1 MAGKHTLSRVRARS
15 TRPTTTRRASHDAN
29 MPATDEEP
37 RRSGRATKGQH
48 TKNADA
54 LDEPL
59 AAKPK
64 PKTKADGKKAR
75 TPNARSQSAPST
87 EDEENEE
94 EEDAVIRCV
103 CGDQRDFGPKM
114 ICCDKCDIWQ
124 HNRCLHLPQQDSY
137 WEGKSYY
144 CEQCRPEEHQELLA
158 LMAKGEK
165 PWEKWS
171 KKGSKPPKSRPID
184 HKPTGKQDKV
194 AAASPQPAQ
203 SLPSASASASAEAQ
217 PTASTPAPSAPS
229 PAPAAV
235 PTEAAADGNALQAE
249 VKVSRSLQGMQN
261 HTNPLQPPSKE
272 PAKSQPLSPL
282 GEKRRHDSTAEKEGS
297 NKKRRKSSAPKNEV
311 SSTSTPDINTLPVK
325 QKAMA
330 EKLREIL
337 TPIITSASESRGY
350 EIPDGQTVHSIA
362 TQLVLDVDRAA
373 SQHHGEPTGPESPYA
388 VQLRSIIFNTKKNP
402 GLVDRLLSG
411 GLRAEDIA
419 SMSSE
424 EMASDEKQKEYAAI
438 REANEKQMV
447 LTEEPGPRFRKTH
460 KGDELVENEAF
471 QTQEESRPP
480 PPPPSDEKPRM
491 VQSPTQDN
499 HNTVELPEDVG
510 RSEPIAIDTTG
521 GADSARRPS
530 TNFDIN
536 SVFAQVRSPQN
547 DQHSFIQRRQSS
559 IQQNDKNTQIDADVD
574 RLLKDEDGDVDMA
587 NLTDETIVWRG
598 SVEMQ
603 HMEHCQSVARFV
615 AGGDFGKAIPWTKLL
630 TPSLPIAGRI
640 EEAKGDEYIRGLAS
654 THTHDV
660 AVLALSPV
668 STEGRGVMDTLYK
681 YFHDR
686 HRWGV
691 VPVEKHEVMR
701 DLYVIPIPEGGS
713 NLPSFIDLLE
723 YCTIETPRKEDMLLL
738 ALVAKLPDTQLQSVQ
753 HSQPQDPSVHQTPA
767 PVQSINGAN
776 GPSPSPLTNPHGP
789 TYSPVGP
796 AFPPNPY
803 TATPNNG
810 YPPTP
815 TPLAQPQAPA
825 PHFGPAAI
833 LGPYM
838 ASPVVQTIVQNP
850 HTPEL
855 LYNLKHILD
864 MVPAARDDMNVLAE
878 HLSQKNA
885 SAATNANGNGNGN

>member
-1 MAGKHTLSRVRARS
+1 MAGKQTLSRVRRRS
-15 TRPTTTRRASHDAN
+15 TAWPTTCRASHDAN

-54 LDEPL
+54 LDEPV
-59 AAKPK
+59 AKPK
-64 PKTKADGKKAR
+64 PKTKADGKRSR
-75 TPNARSQSAPST
+75 TSNARSQSAPST

-194 AAASPQPAQ
+194 KAASPQPAQ
-203 SLPSASASASAEAQ
+203 SLVPAPVDAQPSASA
-217 PTASTPAPSAPS
+217 PAPSAPS
-229 PAPAAV
+229 PVSIAV
-235 PTEAAADGNALQAE
+235 PTETAADGRTLQAE
-249 VKVSRSLQGMQN
+249 VKVSPGLQGRQTHIN
-261 HTNPLQPPSKE
+261 LPQPPSKE
-272 PAKSQPLSPL
+272 PAKSQPQSPL

-297 NKKRRKSSAPKNEV
+297 NKKRRKSSAPKNESPV
-311 SSTSTPDINTLPVK
+311 VSTPEINALPVK

-350 EIPDGQTVHSIA
+350 QIPDGQTVQSIA

-373 SQHHGEPTGPESPYA
+373 TQRHGEPTSTDAPYA

-411 GLRAEDIA
+411 SLKAEDLA

-447 LTEEPGPRFRKTH
+447 LTEESGPRFRKTH

-471 QTQEESRPP
+471 QSQEESKPVL
-480 PPPPSDEKPRM
+480 PPPSDEKPRM
-491 VQSPTQDN
+491 LPSPTQDS
-499 HNTVELPEDVG
+499 HATVELPEDVG
-510 RSEPIAIDTTG
+510 RREPIAIDTTG

-536 SVFAQVRSPQN
+536 SVFAQVRSPQH
-547 DQHSFIQRRQSS
+547 DQPSFIQRRQSS
-559 IQQNDKNTQIDADVD
+559 LQQNDKNTQIDADVD

-587 NLTDETIVWRG
+587 NLADETIVWRG

-603 HMEHCQSVARFV
+603 HMEPCQSVARFV

-630 TPSLPIAGRI
+630 TSSLPIAGRI

-686 HRWGV
+686 QRWGV
-691 VPVEKHEVMR
+691 VPVDRLDNEAMR

-738 ALVAKLPDTQLQSVQ
+738 ALVAKLPDLQAQPVQ
-753 HSQPQDPSVHQTPA
+753 HPQPQDSSIHQTPA
-767 PVQSINGAN
+767 PVQPMNGIN
-776 GPSPSPLTNPHGP
+776 GPSPSPLANPHGP

-803 TATPNNG
+803 SAAPSNG

-825 PHFGPAAI
+825 PLFGPAAI

-885 SAATNANGNGNGN
+885 SAAANANGNGN